1 MTRRQDLKRE
11 WLVAAELRLEKLE
24 EIRELLSI
32 SPDAD
37 ADEAVRIMKWWRETG
52 DVSIPAKL
60 KNQGDRLL
68 LEFHRLNEVKLEI
81 LDVLAPS
88 E

>member
-11 WLVAAELRLEKLE
+11 WLVVAELRLEKLE

-52 DVSIPAKL
+52 NVFIPTEL
-60 KNQGDRLL
+60 KSHADRLL
-68 LEFHRLNEVKLEI
+68 REFHKLNE
-81 LDVLAPS
+81 
-88 E
+88 